1 MFSSCSGYGSGAFIA
16 KRSGISTMVD
26 RESFHDFPWRNCEDL
41 LELDQF
47 VVQCSDR

>member
-26 RESFHDFPWRNCEDL
+26 RESFHDFSVA
-41 LELDQF
+41 ELWAASPNTL
-47 VVQCSDR
+47 VPV

>member
-26 RESFHDFPWRNCEDL
+26 RESFHDFPGGIVMIGSYPRG
-41 LELDQF
+41 
-47 VVQCSDR
+47 V